1 MKNLELTDGGY
12 AVKVFEVETDDKAM
26 LHVVAATPT
35 DEVTLIYHRSVDGQ
49 TFTAHPETLTF
60 TGFVHEPLYGLKRG
74 EWMKITS
81 NKVLSKAEIMW

>member
-1 MKNLELTDGGY
+1 MKNLDLIDGGY
-12 AVKVFEVETDDKAM
+12 AVKAFEVETDDKAM
-26 LHVVAATPT
+26 LHVVAATST
-35 DEVTLIYHRSVDGQ
+35 DVVTLTYHRSVDGQ

-74 EWMKITS
+74 EHMKITS